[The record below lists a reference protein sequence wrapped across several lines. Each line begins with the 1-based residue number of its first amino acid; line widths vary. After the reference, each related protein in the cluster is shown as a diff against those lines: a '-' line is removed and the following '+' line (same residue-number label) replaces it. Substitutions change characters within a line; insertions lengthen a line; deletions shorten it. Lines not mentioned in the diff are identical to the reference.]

1 MSQSKTK
8 FDLWMD
14 WRPNRIKLKDKF
26 DIRTDVL
33 CDMIGMTEK
42 DFQVK
47 GREIRFSNRSNMAF
61 FRMNIDE

>member
-1 MSQSKTK
+1 
-8 FDLWMD
+8 
-14 WRPNRIKLKDKF
+14 
-26 DIRTDVL
+26 
-33 CDMIGMTEK
+33 MIGMTEK